1 MKNKL
6 TDRQAEI
13 LNFIQGYIEQNGY
26 APTLREIGKNFAIAS
41 TFGVKRHLDALS
53 KKGYLN
59 IGSNISRAL
68 SLTNCKEQEDF
79 PAKSSITSVKTG
91 NSLSEELYNSFSQ
104 IPIVGRVAAGMPI
117 LAIENID
124 GNVVIDPA
132 ISKNNPGC
140 FALKVKGD
148 SMINAGIFEGDLI
161 IISPQPYAT
170 NGEIVVALLGDEA
183 TVKRFEKRDDDIYLI
198 PENSS
203 YPPIPVHH
211 REDFSIVGKVVGVIR
226 WYN

>member
-1 MKNKL
+1 M
-6 TDRQAEI
+6 
-13 LNFIQGYIEQNGY
+13 
-26 APTLREIGKNFAIAS
+26 REIGKHFGIAS

-68 SLTNCKEQEDF
+68 SLTNLKAEEE
-79 PAKSSITSVKTG
+79 SSRKPRAFD
-91 NSLSEELYNSFSQ
+91 EEVVNGFRQ
-104 IPIVGRVAAGMPI
+104 IPVVGRVAAGMPI
-117 LAIENID
+117 LAVENID
-124 GNVVIDPA
+124 GSVVID
-132 ISKNNPGC
+132 SSVVKNNSGC

-161 IISPQPYAT
+161 VISPQKDAF

-183 TVKRFEKRDDDIYLI
+183 TVKRFEKRGDEVYLI

-203 YPPIPVHH
+203 YPPIAVGR

>member
-6 TDRQAEI
+6 TDRQEDI
-13 LNFIQGYIEQNGY
+13 LNFIQSYIDQNGY
-26 APTLREIGKNFAIAS
+26 APTLREIGKHFSISS

-68 SLTNCKEQEDF
+68 SLTNLRTEEDYLKK
-79 PAKSSITSVKTG
+79 PQPVT
-91 NSLSEELYNSFSQ
+91 EEIFQ
-104 IPIVGRVAAGMPI
+104 GFRQVPVVGRVAAGMPI
-117 LAIENID
+117 LAVENID
-124 GNVVIDPA
+124 GSVVID
-132 ISKNNPGC
+132 SSVVKHSSGC

-161 IISPQPYAT
+161 IISPKKDAV

-183 TVKRFEKRDDDIYLI
+183 TVKRFEKRGDEVFLI

-203 YPPIPVHH
+203 YPPIAVRH